1 MFIFILFLLF
11 LNYFYWRI
19 IALQNFADFHTFVW
33 WFFPETPSPSHLG
46 RKLEYRNKDISFLSS
61 MLPLKP
67 TAVDRAISAL
77 AWHETQGCHGLSIF
91 PGPGRSQR
99 IRIGWDKGHRV
110 INIWSLRSSNTL
122 PPPCLLLSISCYK
135 NKIESPVTKQF
146 ERGKGKKNSQE
157 SWIKLRKLFST
168 PFFICNNSKS
178 QNYIVKLAPR
188 FFIPQRVLFSHLSRL
203 YDITVIKDWLWLL
216 LKKHIFQVSPYCV
229 HL

>member
-33 WFFPETPSPSHLG
+33 WFFSWDSKSQPPWEEAIIQKQRYQFSVLYASP
-46 RKLEYRNKDISFLSS
+46 
-61 MLPLKP
+61 KP

-77 AWHETQGCHGLSIF
+77 AWHETQDCHGPSIF

-99 IRIGWDKGHRV
+99 VRIGWDKGHRV
-110 INIWSLRSSNTL
+110 ISIWSLRSSNTL

-135 NKIESPVTKQF
+135 NKIESAVTKQF

-157 SWIKLRKLFST
+157 SWIKLRKLLSA
-168 PFFICNNSKS
+168 PFFICNNSKT
-178 QNYIVKLAPR
+178 QNYTVKLAPR
-188 FFIPQRVLFSHLSRL
+188 LFILQRVLFSHLSGL

-216 LKKHIFQVSPYCV
+216 LKKHIFQVPPYYV